1 MAIGMCRL
9 QCSHT
14 ENIANLQGSQAGN
27 PCLSENRTDGSDSC
41 ESCVHRGVSS
51 LSARVPQLVTH
62 VTRHEDVNLDV

>member
-14 ENIANLQGSQAGN
+14 ETIANLQGSQAGN
-27 PCLSENRTDGSDSC
+27 PCLSENITDGC

-51 LSARVPQLVTH
+51 PSPRVPVLVTH
-62 VTRHEDVNLDV
+62 VTRHEEVNLDV